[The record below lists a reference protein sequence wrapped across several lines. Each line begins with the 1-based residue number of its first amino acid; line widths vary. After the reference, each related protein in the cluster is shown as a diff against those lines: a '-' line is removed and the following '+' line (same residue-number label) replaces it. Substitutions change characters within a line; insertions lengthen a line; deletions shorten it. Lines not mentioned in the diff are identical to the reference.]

1 MIRVVAFAL
10 MVLAASVSQA
20 QSVARVIVSVGDV
33 NAIRTG
39 TTLPLKFGAELQSG
53 DSLRTGPESYVQL
66 RFSDGAI
73 VALRSDTEFRIDNF
87 RYNGVAD
94 GLERAFFSLVKGGFR
109 TVTGIIGKRNKT
121 NYTVQT
127 SVSSIGIRGTHFN
140 IVQCDGGCRGS
151 DGSPAPSGT
160 YGGVSDGRISATPLN
175 NPTEK
180 EFGAGEFFYVANANT
195 PAAPL
200 IAPPG
205 FLTDKLEAQ
214 SRSKGSSQQQ
224 AGQGPSQDQGAAQ
237 QSSQQGSSQTQTSG
251 ISADSRAQQSQTQQ
265 TVQPV
270 AYTSTELKTTTGT
283 TSVLSNITVRG
294 ALTVFSRSGT
304 ISVLGDDKN
313 TNFTVD
319 SQGRLLSFGPTSSG
333 VTASLGSGT
342 IVDDGGFTSTDG
354 SAVRWGAWTG
364 GTVLSS
370 STSSVV
376 GLPVLYGTANNVNQG
391 SNSIALPSTGSVT
404 YSFAGGPGPRDA
416 AGNVGSVTSS
426 TAMVDFG
433 RQSLSFNMNISFA
446 NVAGFGAANIS
457 ASGLGVKVNTPNSLD
472 YSGTISGSCGGPG
485 CQSGSTFGTVN
496 FGTAGTNGYNFGVAG
511 GGLVN
516 GTRGGDVIFLNAYQG
531 GSLTT
536 NLKAVS
542 LGWISASA
550 FFLSPMEQP
559 FATLGFNSS
568 GLSSFA
574 QSSLFASTATGSL
587 GSGTIVEAGSDATA
601 GNMFWGR
608 WTGSGVQVFNG
619 SSTISNP
626 PTGVGFVG
634 GDRTDVMPGTGTAV
648 FTYVGGPN
656 PTSVGGSVGT
666 FSGGAFGVNFATR
679 AISVATPLTLS
690 VGANSFSLNNCSSNC
705 SYNSGSATV
714 SSMFLT
720 GTCSG
725 GSCSTASAQVAGV
738 FVGNQAQGFAA
749 SGHVFGG
756 ASTVLFAAGF
766 KR

>member
-1 MIRVVAFAL
+1 MIRFVAFVL
-10 MVLAASVSQA
+10 MVFAASVSQA
-20 QSVARVIVSVGDV
+20 QSVARVIVSVGEV

-39 TTLPLKFGAELQSG
+39 ATVPLKFGAELQSG
-53 DSLRTGPESYVQL
+53 DALRTGPESYVQL
-66 RFSDGAI
+66 RFTDGAI

-127 SVSSIGIRGTHFN
+127 AVSSIGIRGTHFN

-175 NPTEK
+175 NTSEK

-214 SRSKGSSQQQ
+214 SRSKGALQQQ

-251 ISADSRAQQSQTQQ
+251 IAADSRAQQSQTQQ

-270 AYTSTELKTTTGT
+270 AYASTELKTTTGT
-283 TSVLSNITVRG
+283 TSVLSNIAVGGALTVLSPVGG

-313 TNFTVD
+313 TNFTLD

-354 SAVRWGAWTG
+354 SVIRWGAWTG

-376 GLPVLYGTANNVNQG
+376 GLPVLYGTASNVNQG

-404 YSFAGGPGPRDA
+404 YSFAGGPAPRDA

-426 TAMVDFG
+426 TAMLDFG

-457 ASGLGVKVNTPNSLD
+457 ASGSGVKVNTPNSLD
-472 YSGTISGSCGGPG
+472 YSGSISGSCSGAG
-485 CQSGSTFGTVN
+485 CQASSTFGTVN

-531 GSLTT
+531 GSLIT

-542 LGWISASA
+542 IGWLSASSG
-550 FFLSPMEQP
+550 FFSPMEQP
-559 FATLGFNSS
+559 IATLGFNAA
-568 GLSSFA
+568 GLLSSYTA
-574 QSSLFASTATGSL
+574 NQLAGSSSGSL
-587 GSGTIVEAGSDATA
+587 GAGSIVESGSDATA

-608 WTGSGVQVFNG
+608 WPAS
-619 SSTISNP
+619 
-626 PTGVGFVG
+626 
-634 GDRTDVMPGTGTAV
+634 
-648 FTYVGGPN
+648 
-656 PTSVGGSVGT
+656 GGSV
-666 FSGGAFGVNFATR
+666 S
-679 AISVATPLTLS
+679 
-690 VGANSFSLNNCSSNC
+690 
-705 SYNSGSATV
+705 
-714 SSMFLT
+714 
-720 GTCSG
+720 
-725 GSCSTASAQVAGV
+725 
-738 FVGNQAQGFAA
+738 
-749 SGHVFGG
+749 
-756 ASTVLFAAGF
+756 
-766 KR
+766 